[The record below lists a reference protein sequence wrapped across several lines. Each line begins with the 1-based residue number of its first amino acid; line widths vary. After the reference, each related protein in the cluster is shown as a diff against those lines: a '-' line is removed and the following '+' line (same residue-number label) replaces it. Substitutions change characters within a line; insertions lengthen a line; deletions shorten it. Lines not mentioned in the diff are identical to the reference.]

1 MARAAKPGD
10 KGKDSKPATA
20 PQGKTKAQEE
30 LDRFRA
36 RSAGA
41 QAPGGAPASFAMAVP
56 WMMPAA
62 GQGGA
67 PGWALPPSVM
77 PYPTMPPMPGMQGIP
92 GMQGVPPMPSG
103 AGMSGVTD
111 RMGSTLGLG
120 FDVVNQLLAGSVR
133 LLQGLAGAGYGY
145 AAQGW
150 GGHHGHDHGCG
161 CGCGCGCDPCL
172 SDCCGHD
179 CCGHDCCDNS
189 CCRPSVGNCC

>member
-1 MARAAKPGD
+1 MARATKPGD

-36 RSAGA
+36 RAAGA
-41 QAPGGAPASFAMAVP
+41 QAPGGAPPSPFPVAVP
-56 WMMPAA
+56 WMMTA
-62 GQGGA
+62 GHGGA
-67 PGWALPPSVM
+67 PAWGLPPSVM
-77 PYPTMPPMPGMQGIP
+77 PYPAMPPMQGMPGML
-92 GMQGVPPMPSG
+92 PMSSG
-103 AGMSGVTD
+103 AGGVSGVTD

-145 AAQGW
+145 GAQGW
-150 GGHHGHDHGCG
+150 GGHGHGHG

-172 SDCCGHD
+172 SDGCGHD
-179 CCGHDCCDNS
+179 CCGYDCCDNS